1 MNKEA
6 LQKVIDGTRD
16 ERAFL
21 CEHDF
26 SLFFAYYF
34 TEYIHYPF
42 APFHYEMFK
51 DLKDLE
57 AGKYREIAWVMFRE
71 SAKTS
76 IAKAFIVWCIVFT
89 KRRYINTDSFDKEN
103 SERILFDVVTT
114 LQLNKRLVA
123 DYGQLYNAKR
133 NKDETTIKRVSN
145 FVTNNG
151 VRVEAHSTQESVR
164 GRIHKDQRPDFFIL
178 DDIETNKTRDSKAYT
193 EQVMKHISE
202 LLAGLAPN
210 AWVIYLGNYITE
222 AGSIQSLIDRA
233 QEDHKLKLRMVPVM
247 LEDSTPTWDQKYAI
261 TDEIAE
267 LTGKVSIEDKKRQLG
282 SVTFAAE
289 MMNQPIDD
297 ETTEFKKEFQTFIP
311 NDTVMKRQTRCFIS
325 IDTAVS
331 EKASADF
338 TGITVNFVDVDNH
351 WNLKAWKVKC
361 NPRELIDLLF
371 TMYHTH
377 KPEKI
382 GIEKTIYLQA
392 IKPFL
397 DEEMRVRNTFMPIVE
412 LQHNS
417 TAKETRIRGL
427 IARYETKSIVFIENE
442 CNDLLDEMRTFPR
455 GLHDDVLDS
464 LAYQQQLA
472 QAPYRES
479 YDEKLEQKEI
489 RERNTQ
495 NYAR

>member
-6 LQKVIDGTRD
+6 LEKVVNGTRD

-42 APFHYEMFK
+42 APFHYDMFK
-51 DLKDLE
+51 DLKDME
-57 AGKYREIAWVMFRE
+57 DGKIREIAWIMFRE

-76 IAKAFIVWCIVFT
+76 ISKAFITWCIVFK
-89 KRRYINTDSFDKEN
+89 KRKYINTDSFDKEN

-114 LQLNKRLVA
+114 LQSNKRLVS
-123 DYGQLYNAKR
+123 DYGQLYNVKR

-145 FVTNNG
+145 FITNNG

-164 GRIHKDQRPDFFIL
+164 GRIHKDQRPDFFLL
-178 DDIETNKTRDSKAYT
+178 DDFETNKTKDSKAYT
-193 EQVMKHISE
+193 EQVIKHINE

-222 AGSIQSLIDRA
+222 AGSVQTLFDRA
-233 QEDHKLKLRMVPVM
+233 REDHKLRLRKVAVM
-247 LEDSTPTWDQKYAI
+247 EEDGTPTWGQKYAV
-261 TDEIAE
+261 DDHMAE

-282 SVTFAAE
+282 SIVFAAE
-289 MMNQPIDD
+289 MMNKPIDD
-297 ETTEFKKEFQTFIP
+297 ETTEFKKEFQTFT
-311 NDTVMKRQTRCFIS
+311 NMVEVERKMTRCFIS

-331 EKASADF
+331 QKASADY
-338 TGITVNFVDVDNH
+338 TGITVNFVDHENK
-351 WNLKAWKVKC
+351 WNIKAWRAKY
-361 NPRELIDLLF
+361 NPAELIDFLF
-371 TMYHTH
+371 TMYHRY

-382 GIEKTIYLQA
+382 GIEKTIFLQA
-392 IKPFL
+392 IKPFM
-397 DEEMRVRNTFMPIVE
+397 DEEQRKRNTFLPIVE
-412 LQHNS
+412 LHHQS

-427 IARYETKSIVFIENE
+427 IARYETKSIVFFENE
-442 CNDLLDEMRTFPR
+442 CNDLLDEMRAFPR
-455 GLHDDVLDS
+455 GLHDDILDS

-472 QAPYRES
+472 QAPERES
-479 YDEKLEQKEI
+479 FSQVKERLQI
-489 RERNTQ
+489 EERNTQ